1 MAFAIL
7 IENSYNTNLEM
18 NSIAREIS
26 SSIKEGKWLAI
37 TYENL
42 KEGRDTSFWCA
53 ISDADAKSKVLT
65 ADIFNSE
72 KSSSALLSTRL
83 HFERIK
89 SATVIDFS
97 NYDVPT
103 ALIEK
108 LEKNP
113 VDFDWLHFENFN
125 NNILMYLQDCN
136 RLDND
141 PFQKNYAMLP
151 GIDFHLLKENKTLEL
166 SDDQIQEI
174 VKAIYF
180 NDLKR
185 FNNASNEMA
194 LSALSIDSAGKKFV
208 VAYYT
213 VCFNPSK
220 RSLNLVGGIHFNNTF
235 LIDGIRHSL
244 SQYLDFTP
252 EEFMDAFKKDPVGTT
267 QILKEGLNGGE
278 VVNTRPDFM
287 ILERDMTI
295 NLAELFETLEN
306 KREKGTLNV
315 PVKAFFGDISVKN
328 NGRKEPA
335 IVIYDKRI
343 NIDQMRVLYNAMKN
357 PVTYVQGPPGTG
369 KTQTLFN
376 VLVSAYFNEKTV
388 LVCSMNNKPVDGIIE
403 KLVFKH
409 KDEKIPFPF
418 LRLGN
423 KPEVAKATLRI
434 RSDFETKFKGT
445 PNFTKIA
452 DIKAQETAKN
462 AELVGLL
469 TKYEQRKAI
478 EDNIERAEKMAR
490 CLDKPDDRLNHEIDL
505 LKEELSSVPPVTNE
519 QVLTLFSAASENPRY
534 LTYLYFSSIAR
545 LSRLQQP
552 KYNELRQIVNVVD
565 DGARAD
571 QFNHWISDDAN
582 VRLLVDVYPL
592 IFTTNVSANR
602 LGTGDFMFDLT
613 VMDEAGQCDIAK
625 SLIPIARG
633 NALLLVGDKDQ
644 LQPVVILDPAV
655 DEKLRDKYHVGH
667 AYDYIQNSIITLMEN
682 ADNISKR
689 IMLSYHYRC
698 GRKIIAFS
706 NEYFY
711 GKSLKLG
718 SANGEGYLAL
728 EDVHNGTKT
737 TRNECYD
744 EAKAIVNFV
753 ARNHITETVII
764 TPFLAQ
770 QRLINRMLT
779 EAGVKDVQASTIH
792 SVQGAEQKSVIISP
806 AVSPRTSE
814 RTFEW
819 LASHKEIAN
828 VAVTRAQ
835 DNLLV
840 FGDSE
845 AIKKM
850 SEKKDNVW
858 NQLLNYTRKNGDYKV
873 VPPSSDTP
881 TIGKSNGSLNEDEF
895 FKTMAQLCSVGKNHR
910 IERNVMVKDAFPDD
924 TELASS
930 KQEFDLLLYQKRSF
944 FRPERLVMA
953 FEVNGG
959 EHNGDPYRERLDQ
972 IKRELCQKR
981 GVTLVTID
989 NGTVKDYEC
998 LREMILK
1005 FNHQKYEQLPLF

>member
-1 MAFAIL
+1 
-7 IENSYNTNLEM
+7 M
-18 NSIAREIS
+18 NNIARDIS
-26 SSIKEGKWLAI
+26 NSIKEGKWLAI

-53 ISDADAKSKVLT
+53 ISDADAKSKILT

-72 KSSSALLSTRL
+72 KNSSALLSTKL

-89 SATVIDFS
+89 STSVIDFS
-97 NYDVPT
+97 TYDVPT
-103 ALIEK
+103 TLIEK
-108 LEKNP
+108 LEKHP
-113 VDFDWLHFENFN
+113 LDFDWLHFENFN
-125 NNILMYLQDCN
+125 NNILMYLQECN
-136 RLDND
+136 RLDTD
-141 PFQKNYAMLP
+141 PFQKNYAMVSE
-151 GIDFHLLKENKTLEL
+151 IDLHLLKDKKTVSL
-166 SDDQIQEI
+166 SDEQIQEI

-180 NDLKR
+180 NDLKK

-220 RSLNLVGGIHFNNTF
+220 RSLSLIGGVHFNNSF

-244 SQYLDFTP
+244 GQYLDLTP
-252 EEFMDAFKKDPVGTT
+252 DEFIEAYKKDPVGTT
-267 QILKEGLNGGE
+267 QILKESLNGGE

-287 ILERDMTI
+287 ILERDMI
-295 NLAELFETLEN
+295 VNLSKLFEMIEA
-306 KREKGTLNV
+306 KRDNGTLNV

-343 NIDQMRVLYNAMKN
+343 NIDQMRVLYNVMKN

-376 VLVSAYFNEKTV
+376 VLVSAYFNNKSV

-403 KLVFKH
+403 KLVFQYKGGT
-409 KDEKIPFPF
+409 IPFPF

-423 KPEVAKATLRI
+423 KLEAAKATLKI
-434 RSDFETKFKGT
+434 REDFDAKFKGK
-445 PNFTKIA
+445 PDFGKIA
-452 DIKAQETAKN
+452 DIKAQETEKN

-478 EDNIERAEKMAR
+478 EDSVERAEKMAR
-490 CLDKPDDRLNHEIDL
+490 YLDKPNERLDSEIAK
-505 LKEELSSVPPVTNE
+505 LKEELNAFPAVTNE

-552 KYNELRQIVNVVD
+552 KYAELRQIVSVVD
-565 DGARAD
+565 GDARVD
-571 QFNHWISDDAN
+571 QFNHWISDDEN
-582 VRLLVDVYPL
+582 IRLLVDVYPL

-602 LGTGDFMFDLT
+602 LGSGDFMFDLT
-613 VMDEAGQCDIAK
+613 VMDEAGQCDVTK

-644 LQPVVILDPAV
+644 LQPVVVLDPAV
-655 DEKLRDKYHVGH
+655 NEKLREKYHIGH
-667 AYDYIQNSIITLMEN
+667 GYDYIQNSIITLMQN

-698 GRKIIAFS
+698 GKKIISFS
-706 NEYFY
+706 NQYFY

-718 SANGEGYLAL
+718 SANGDGYLAL

-737 TRNECYD
+737 ARNECYD
-744 EAKAIVNFV
+744 EAKGIVDFV
-753 ARNHITETVII
+753 ARNHIKDTVII

-770 QRLINRMLT
+770 QRLINRMLSQ
-779 EAGVKDVQASTIH
+779 AAVKDVQACTIH

-806 AVSPRTSE
+806 AVSSRTSE
-814 RTFEW
+814 RTFQW

-845 AIKKM
+845 AIAKL
-850 SEKKDNVW
+850 SEKQDNVW
-858 NQLLNYTRKNGDYKV
+858 NQLINYAKKNGEYKV
-873 VPPSSDTP
+873 VPPSPDTP
-881 TIGKSNGSLNEDEF
+881 NIGKSNGSLNEDEF
-895 FKTMAQLCSVGKNHR
+895 FKTMAQFCSITKNHR

-924 TELASS
+924 PDLASS
-930 KQEFDLLLYQKRSF
+930 KQEFDLLVYQKRSF
-944 FRPERLVMA
+944 FHSERLIMA

-959 EHNGDPYRERLDQ
+959 EHNGDPRRERLDQ
-972 IKRELCQKR
+972 IKRELCEKK
-981 GVTLVTID
+981 GVTLVSID

-1005 FNHQKYEQLPLF
+1005 LSNQKYEQLPLF